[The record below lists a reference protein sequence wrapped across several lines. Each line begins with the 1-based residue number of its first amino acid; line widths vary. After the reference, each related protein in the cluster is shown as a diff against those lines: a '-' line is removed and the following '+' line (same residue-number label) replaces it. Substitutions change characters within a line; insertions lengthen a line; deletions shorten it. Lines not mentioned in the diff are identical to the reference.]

1 MKTKLTITL
10 LLIFIVKFC
19 FAQRNFIK
27 GKLITANKDTLSGY
41 IDYKEW
47 IKSPLEIFFKREM
60 SQPSFVYSSTEL
72 SGFIIDFN
80 QETYTSLSFDIE
92 KLSRNGSKIFFPSLG
107 AYFNRTKRLTQKNAF
122 VRVLATGKA
131 TLYHFVDKD
140 SEEHFLIKQGNMIEP
155 LVYHIIETGNQTAKI
170 KQYEVQLSEI
180 LADACKKL
188 PIQGTAYYTKDMKKL
203 VDNYNDCFKII
214 LRPEIAQNSRGKWE
228 YGVAVGVGY
237 SSIKHIIS
245 TSVPPNYVYVQGNG
259 NITPAGGVFLNY
271 VFARGRGKFAIQ
283 NEIHTY
289 ALKSTATDVENRF
302 RYDIRYLGIQN
313 LFRYTFYIGKPSIYL
328 LGGIS
333 NAFIVNDR
341 SVVENIDGGQSEL
354 VSAFD
359 RKSEQGLIAGLG
371 VRNKRLMLEG
381 RACFGN
387 GFSAD
392 ILSVAPTNRYEL
404 LAKWNFGQV
413 PQ

>member
-1 MKTKLTITL
+1 MRIKLTTTL
-10 LLIFIVKFC
+10 LLIFIAKFC
-19 FAQRNFIK
+19 LAQRNFIK
-27 GKLITANKDTLSGY
+27 GKLITADKDTLSGY

-80 QETYTSLSFDIE
+80 QETYTSLSFAIE
-92 KLSRNGSKIFFPSLG
+92 KLPRNGSKVVFPSLS
-107 AYFNRTKRLTQKNAF
+107 AYYNRTKKLIQKSAF
-122 VRVLATGKA
+122 VRVLSKGKA
-131 TLYHFVDKD
+131 ILYNFVDKD
-140 SEEHFLIKQGNMIEP
+140 SEEHFLIKQGNTVEP

-170 KQYEVQLSEI
+170 KQYQIQLSDI
-180 LADACKKL
+180 LNDACKKL
-188 PIQGTAYYTKDMKKL
+188 PVQSADYYAKDIKKL
-203 VDNYNDCFKII
+203 VDSYNDCFKII
-214 LRPEIAQNSRGKWE
+214 LKPEIAQTSRGRWE
-228 YGVAVGVGY
+228 YGVAAGIGY
-237 SSIKHIIS
+237 SRIKHIIS
-245 TSVPPNYVYVQGNG
+245 TSVSPNYVYVQGTG
-259 NITPAGGVFLNY
+259 SITPAGGVFLNY

-289 ALKSTATDVENRF
+289 ALKSTATDVESRF
-302 RYDIRYLGIQN
+302 RYDIRYVGIQN
-313 LFRYTFYIGKPSIYL
+313 LFRYTFYVGKPSIYV

-341 SVVENIDGGQSEL
+341 SIVEDVDGGKSEL

-359 RKSEQGLIAGLG
+359 RRSEQGLIAGLG
-371 VRNKRLMLEG
+371 VRGKRLMIEG
-381 RACFGN
+381 RACLGN

-392 ILSVAPTNRYEL
+392 ILSIAPTNRYEL